1 MKNRF
6 HLFGKRSFNRFRIL
20 LVETSENLM
29 NYSAVR
35 VEQHSPAITRY
46 LRFEWQLKRVEK
58 DKFVENVYF
67 PALLLLLNAE
77 FWIQP
82 SI

>member
-1 MKNRF
+1 
-6 HLFGKRSFNRFRIL
+6 
-20 LVETSENLM
+20 M

-35 VEQHSPAITRY
+35 VEQRSQAITRY

-67 PALLLLLNAE
+67 LALLLLLNAE